1 VALYAGKAWLA
12 GPSGEHLPIHA
23 DIDAGVAERLCAA
36 ALRQPDRHAAL
47 LFLGQALP
55 SLETRAPGLRNEGLF
70 ALHELIEDA
79 PRRHDW
85 QEHAA
90 RARAAVGAE
99 GPELLKRLGFTVT
112 RLDNMTQ
119 LLKGGDRRLALAVLL
134 DRSDS
139 PEAGT
144 AKFGNLSPVTYALT
158 KADAWDKARDD
169 IHAAWM
175 VETDPANLQPNVR
188 PLNGRVADFIRANLP
203 PDHDGTTVREALD
216 ILEAPWPR
224 RDELLLRDWFAEDE
238 MAGAAK
244 AQMLVG
250 RVRASGL
257 APFRQPPLLPPIEKE
272 DVTLVCW
279 MGIAPVQAIG

>member
-1 VALYAGKAWLA
+1 MVKGETQGVLFCAMIGERTYLRFLPTDAKWRSNDAPMIGELGACLRLSECEPATPRHFTPAL
-12 GPSGEHLPIHA
+12 
-23 DIDAGVAERLCAA
+23 
-36 ALRQPDRHAAL
+36 
-47 LFLGQALP
+47 
-55 SLETRAPGLRNEGLF
+55 
-70 ALHELIEDA
+70 EDA
-79 PRRHDW
+79 AFD
-85 QEHAA
+85 
-90 RARAAVGAE
+90 
-99 GPELLKRLGFTVT
+99 L
-112 RLDNMTQ
+112 
-119 LLKGGDRRLALAVLL
+119 
-134 DRSDS
+134 
-139 PEAGT
+139 
-144 AKFGNLSPVTYALT
+144 
-158 KADAWDKARDD
+158 WDKARDD